1 MDHEVFLW
9 SVSQFRLV
17 FFFQA
22 RQAGEERARQATA
35 DLRRELEEVKLA
47 RQADADRHAQ
57 EEERARQADAD
68 LRKEVVEIKRLRRGD
83 ADLIAEL
90 KKLIQSEIGAISS
103 FSLCCWLKNDYSNDL
118 KITNKSMKNLQRS
131 KRETKILSKRY
142 NLYVAFSVFKTLP

>member
-90 KKLIQSEIGAISS
+90 KKLIQSEIGTA
-103 FSLCCWLKNDYSNDL
+103 K
-118 KITNKSMKNLQRS
+118 
-131 KRETKILSKRY
+131 LSKNKADRSGTQLCMSIRRLFY
-142 NLYVAFSVFKTLP
+142 WSLIMMLEY